1 MTTKDHLLYYEERNY
16 PTAFLV
22 ERTVNSGMS
31 LKEILQ
37 QLKETLQEDHL
48 RKFMLGCLLWWAE
61 TERYDERNRFAVLAS
76 KVIVEKFPQLKEKA
90 LPDDV
95 MQESHAFTSYA
106 HRYLQNEFF
115 KAIFA
120 DTKANDEM
128 GIVQWFE
135 SQEFVYDDNAEKLV
149 PYQEYKINRY

>member
-1 MTTKDHLLYYEERNY
+1 MTTKDNLRYYEEKNY

-61 TERYDERNRFAVLAS
+61 TDRYDERNRFAVLAS

-128 GIVQWFE
+128 GIAQWFE
-135 SQEFVYDDNAEKLV
+135 SQEFVCQLPTNEFVGL
-149 PYQEYKINRY
+149 R